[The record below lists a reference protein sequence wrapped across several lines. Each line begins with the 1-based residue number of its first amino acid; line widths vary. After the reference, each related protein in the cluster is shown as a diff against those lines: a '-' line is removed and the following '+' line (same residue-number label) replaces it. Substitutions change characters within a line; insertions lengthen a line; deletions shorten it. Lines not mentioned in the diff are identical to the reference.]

1 MNPLP
6 APIPFVSVPVTFT
19 CTSPRRRAPDCRG
32 RRHRALAAVVM
43 FAACLFG
50 PTMNSARGAESGA
63 APQGSVGDAT
73 DGVVWGALVYATA
86 GEAPETAMP
95 EQRERFEKVLPRLK
109 RAFDFENFFLLG
121 QHTQEIFSAYE
132 SWVVP
137 SEDLFLRIDSKGP
150 AEGGGINLH
159 LQVWQR
165 QRVLVKTDAVLRPDS
180 PLFIRGPNWR
190 DGSLIFV
197 VLAD

>member
-1 MNPLP
+1 MNQSP
-6 APIPFVSVPVTFT
+6 APNPTLSAPPATAGVG
-19 CTSPRRRAPDCRG
+19 PRRR
-32 RRHRALAAVVM
+32 RRAVAIVAM
-43 FAACLFG
+43 LAACLSG
-50 PTMNSARGAESGA
+50 PTVKDAHGADTAS
-63 APQGSVGDAT
+63 PQGGSGDAT
-73 DGVVWGALVYATA
+73 DGVVWGALVYATNGA
-86 GEAPETAMP
+86 APDTAAP
-95 EQRERFEKVLPRLK
+95 EQRARFEQVVPRLK
-109 RAFDFENFFLLG
+109 RAFDFENFHLLG

-197 VLAD
+197 VLTD

>member
-1 MNPLP
+1 MKTTPDP
-6 APIPFVSVPVTFT
+6 TVPGMV
-19 CTSPRRRAPDCRG
+19 G
-32 RRHRALAAVVM
+32 RLRLLIAVALAMA
-43 FAACLFG
+43 
-50 PTMNSARGAESGA
+50 SGA
-63 APQGSVGDAT
+63 AAQSNEATGPQGQSGDAT
-73 DGVVWGALVYATA
+73 DGVVWGALVFATN
-86 GEAPETAMP
+86 GEAPEVAMP
-95 EQRERFEKVLPRLK
+95 EDRERFEQVKPRLA
-109 RAFDFENFFLLG
+109 RAFDFASFHLLG

-190 DGSLIFV
+190 GGALIFV
-197 VLAD
+197 VVTE

>member
-1 MNPLP
+1 MTPLFRPNPP
-6 APIPFVSVPVTFT
+6 VRMAPGSR
-19 CTSPRRRAPDCRG
+19 CERAPRWS
-32 RRHRALAAVVM
+32 RRALAAAALC
-43 FAACLFG
+43 AACLLG
-50 PTMNSARGAESGA
+50 SPPVAGADTPTNRGSAE
-63 APQGSVGDAT
+63 DAT
-73 DGVVWGALVYATA
+73 DGVVWGALVYATNGA
-86 GEAPETAMP
+86 PPETAMP
-95 EQRERFEKVLPRLK
+95 EDRERFDLVVPRLK
-109 RAFDFENFFLLG
+109 RAFDFENFHLLG

-150 AEGGGINLH
+150 ADGGGINLH

-190 DGSLIFV
+190 DGTLIFV
-197 VLAD
+197 VLTD